1 MSLSAEEKKRFLKAL
16 EEDQEF
22 RLAVAGLLGL
32 GEVLA
37 ELKKLREDFSNYV
50 KKSERRWRRNEK
62 RWEEANKRFSRLDEM
77 LGAVAESRHSRYVWE
92 DLRGD
97 KDGGAVVRRV
107 RNAKVVNV
115 DVGLLVETDRRV
127 YVVEVKVK
135 PEIEDVGAL
144 LAKSEVVRGALG
156 REAVPILTATWI
168 GDDVE
173 KYARGKRVLIY
184 S

>member
-1 MSLSAEEKKRFLKAL
+1 M
-16 EEDQEF
+16 
-22 RLAVAGLLGL
+22 
-32 GEVLA
+32 
-37 ELKKLREDFSNYV
+37 
-50 KKSERRWRRNEK
+50 
-62 RWEEANKRFSRLDEM
+62 
-77 LGAVAESRHSRYVWE
+77 
-92 DLRGD
+92 
-97 KDGGAVVRRV
+97 RRV

-173 KYARGKRVLIY
+173 KYARGKGVLIY